1 MALKSLK
8 WIGWCYSLVSSSV
21 VFVSADPASH
31 EENSSEVLS
40 EPEVT
45 IADPEPASSVIE
57 ENGVQKDAEHECT
70 AVKIGRKQ
78 PTKDFT
84 CPTCGKAFA
93 LKCLMNRHCLTHSKP
108 HLCSECGKRFSGL
121 RGLIAHSRKH
131 TEKVR
136 NGICVQINLPQA
148 HASAQPKQTDHPHVL
163 AVRGAVHGETGVSAT
178 HLLRVEEDICLL
190 TLPRDLRVQ
199 AELGRS

>member
-108 HLCSECGKRFSGL
+108 HLCSECGKRFAGL

-148 HASAQPKQTDHPHVL
+148 HASAQPKQTDHPQVL
-163 AVRGAVHGETGVSAT
+163 AV
-178 HLLRVEEDICLL
+178 
-190 TLPRDLRVQ
+190 
-199 AELGRS
+199 